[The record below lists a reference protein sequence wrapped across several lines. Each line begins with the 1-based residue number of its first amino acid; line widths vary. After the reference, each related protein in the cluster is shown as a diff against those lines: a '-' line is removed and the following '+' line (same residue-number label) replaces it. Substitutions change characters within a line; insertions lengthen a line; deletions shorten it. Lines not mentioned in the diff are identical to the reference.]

1 MLIRRAIAAGVLMVA
16 CVACGG
22 SVKAPPDGVVLRFG
36 RHAMGVQIAA
46 TQAQR
51 ERGLMERRV
60 LGADEGMI
68 FLFPPGKPVGAF
80 WMKDTLIPL
89 SIAFMVQT
97 DATHSR
103 VISVMDM
110 QPCRADPC
118 TLYSPGA
125 PYNAA
130 VETSLG
136 WYRSRGVAVGTVV
149 QAPSDLPNAV

>member
-1 MLIRRAIAAGVLMVA
+1 MRRLLAGVLLTL
-16 CVACGG
+16 ACGACASG
-22 SVKAPPDGVVLRFG
+22 PKAPAGGVVLRFG
-36 RHAMGVQIAA
+36 KHAMGAEVAA
-46 TQAQR
+46 TQRQR
-51 ERGLMERRV
+51 ERGLMARTR
-60 LGADEGMI
+60 LPRDSGMI

-97 DATHSR
+97 DETHYR
-103 VISVMDM
+103 VVSVMDM

-118 TLYSPGA
+118 TLYSPGS

-136 WYRSRGVAVGTVV
+136 WYRENGVLPGTVV
-149 QAPSDLPNAV
+149 EAPRGMPTAS

>member
-1 MLIRRAIAAGVLMVA
+1 MRRLIAVAALAIGCA
-16 CVACGG
+16 ACGG
-22 SVKAPPDGVVLRFG
+22 SAQRGGEVLRFG
-36 RHAMGVQIAA
+36 KHAMSVEIAA

-51 ERGLMERRV
+51 ERGLMARTSLRK
-60 LGADEGMI
+60 DSGMI

-97 DATHSR
+97 DTTHYR

-110 QPCRADPC
+110 QPCRANPC
-118 TLYSPGA
+118 TLYSPGV

-136 WYRSRGVAVGTVV
+136 WYERLGIAPGTLV
-149 QAPSDLPNAV
+149 QVPNNLPNPS